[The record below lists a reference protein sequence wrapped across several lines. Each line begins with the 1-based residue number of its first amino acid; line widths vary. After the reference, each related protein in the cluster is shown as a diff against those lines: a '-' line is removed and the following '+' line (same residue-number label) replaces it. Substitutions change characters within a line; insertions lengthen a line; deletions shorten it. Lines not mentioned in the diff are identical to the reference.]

1 MSFIQSGNAIPKK
14 VLLAEKRD
22 EMTFAYEL
30 RLLAVLQFFWQLIK
44 GYQMQN
50 DIKSGIYT
58 LLALFLV
65 ISSLFYFRAY
75 MSMMPFFIV
84 VFGGM
89 LLFIHYVST
98 GFVLTKNA

>member
-1 MSFIQSGNAIPKK
+1 
-14 VLLAEKRD
+14 
-22 EMTFAYEL
+22 MTFAHEL
-30 RLLAVLQFFWQLIK
+30 RFLAVLPFFGQLIK

-50 DIKSGIYT
+50 DIKSGIYA

-75 MSMMPFFIV
+75 MSMMPFFTVMI
-84 VFGGM
+84 GGM
-89 LLFIHYVST
+89 LLFIHSVST